1 MKRTLVIYT
10 TKPEHTEENA
20 RLIGSVFDE
29 LQAHAPEGL
38 RYLVLRYGEGR
49 SVHVVEQPDGAPSLS
64 DFEAFR
70 AFQKSA
76 SERWLV
82 RPEVSEVT
90 VVGSYGMMPD
100 AA

>member
-1 MKRTLVIYT
+1 MKRVIVSYT

-20 RLIGSVFDE
+20 RLIRLVFDE
-29 LQAHAPEGL
+29 LKAHAPAGL
-38 RYLVLRYGEGR
+38 GYVAFRYGEGR
-49 SVHVVEQPDGAPSLS
+49 FVHVVEQRDGAPSLQ

-76 SERWLV
+76 GERWLV

-90 VVGSYGMMPD
+90 VVGSYGMMQD
-100 AA
+100 AV

>member
-20 RLIGSVFDE
+20 RLIGNVFDA
-29 LQAHAPEGL
+29 LHTHTPEGL
-38 RYLVLRYGEGR
+38 RYMVLHYGEGCF
-49 SVHVVEQPDGAPSLS
+49 VHLVQQSDEAPPLS

-76 SERWLV
+76 AERWLV
-82 RPEVSEVT
+82 RPQVSEVT
-90 VVGSYGMMPD
+90 VVGSYGMLLD
-100 AA
+100 TA

>member
-10 TKPEHTEENA
+10 TKLEHTEENA

-38 RYLVLRYGEGR
+38 RYMVLRYGEGR
-49 SVHVVEQPDGAPSLS
+49 FVHMVEQRDGVPSLS

-90 VVGSYGMMPD
+90 VVGSYGMMLD